1 MCHLTSKYTK
11 TRFGLCCAR
20 TLDSQTSYLDLQ
32 RLARRVAQT
41 RGELTTR
48 KIGSD
53 ERGRTV
59 GWDERGQDREGKKR
73 EERKLEV
80 RG

>member
-1 MCHLTSKYTK
+1 M
-11 TRFGLCCAR
+11 
-20 TLDSQTSYLDLQ
+20 
-32 RLARRVAQT
+32 ARRVAQT